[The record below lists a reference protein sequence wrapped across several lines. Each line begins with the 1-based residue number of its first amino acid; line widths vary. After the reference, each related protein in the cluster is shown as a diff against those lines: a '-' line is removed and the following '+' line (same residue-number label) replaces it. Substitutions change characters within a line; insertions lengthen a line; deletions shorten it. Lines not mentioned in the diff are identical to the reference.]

1 MRRKMLRTNFFAE
14 LFADF
19 IRGGFV
25 MMGLLGFATSAAAAG
40 DGVVEASPLE
50 QYEACQASPHAVLLT
65 IGNVRNDQGLL
76 IASLYKDDEENFMK
90 KAARLDRMR
99 TEAQKGVNTLC
110 LRAPGPGRYAAVVFH
125 DEDRSGKIGQ
135 GFLGIPKEGFG
146 FSGNPTLFGK
156 PGFTD
161 AAFKMNGA
169 PREFEIEL
177 TYLLGSSQTAERK

>member
-1 MRRKMLRTNFFAE
+1 MRRKMLKTIFFTE
-14 LFADF
+14 LFANF

-25 MMGLLGFATSAAAAG
+25 MIGLLGFATSAATAG
-40 DGVVEASPLE
+40 EVVVEASPLE
-50 QYEACQASPHAVLLT
+50 QHEACQASPHAVLLT

-99 TEAQKGVNTLC
+99 VETQKGVNKVC
-110 LRAPGPGRYAAVVFH
+110 LQAPGPGKYAVVIFH
-125 DEDRSGKIGQ
+125 DEDRSGKISQ

-146 FSGNPTLFGK
+146 FSGNPTLFGR
-156 PGFTD
+156 PEFTD

-177 TYLLGSSQTAERK
+177 TYLSGSSQTAERK